1 MKAIEEV
8 LHGWADYEK
17 IREFLKKEKGIIQI
31 SGCVDA
37 GKAHMVYG
45 VGNGFGK
52 KIIATFSE
60 QKARELY
67 EDCRFFDANTVY
79 YPAKDILFYQSDLR
93 GNQLTKERMNAIK
106 VLLEEEQMTLV
117 TTFDGLMNRLIRP
130 EKLER
135 FILQLSLGEELIL
148 TDFTKQ
154 LVAMGYEK
162 NYQAEAGGQFAVRG
176 GIIDIYPLTEENPY
190 RIELWGDEI
199 DSIRSF
205 SAESQRSLENLETV
219 KIYPA
224 AEIIFEEAVLEKGLK
239 KIEADAKKLSE
250 LYQKE
255 MKTEEAH
262 RVRMLAST
270 AKESIEQF
278 GSVEGMDA
286 YLTYFEEDTV
296 SLLDYFSKEDALV
309 FLDEPVRAIEKGR
322 VIEKEFQESM
332 KQRLEKGYILPG
344 QMDSLYSYEEIAARL
359 AAHKVIGL
367 AALEM
372 KEKALPAKEYFS
384 IQMKTVNPYNN
395 SFELLIKDL
404 KRYKKNHYRVILL
417 SGSRTRANRLAQDIT
432 EEGISAFYTQDEEHE
447 VKPGEVMVA
456 YGKIKKGY
464 EYPDLQC
471 VIISESDI
479 FGREK
484 KKKKKRR
491 IYEGEQIQSFSDLH
505 VGDYVVHENHGLGI
519 YRGIEKVEVDKVVKD
534 YIKIEYA
541 KGGNLYIL
549 ATQLELIQKYAGA
562 DAKKP
567 KLNKLGTQEWSKT
580 KSKVHKAVADI
591 AQDLVE
597 LYAKR
602 QNREGYVYG
611 EDTVWQREFEEMF
624 PFEET
629 EDQEL
634 AIEATKQDMESKKI
648 MDRLICGD
656 VGYGKTEVAI
666 RAAFKA
672 VQEGKQVV
680 YLVPTTILAQ
690 QHYNTFA
697 SRMKDFPVRVDL
709 PGLFSVSNSLA
720 AIAVCAQ
727 MGIPEKAMQEALSAV
742 RVRGRCEA
750 VPVYPEMTLL
760 IDYAHNAMSLES
772 LLKTLRKY
780 HPKRLICLFG
790 CGGNRARDRRFQMG
804 EVSGRLADLT
814 VITSDNPRDEEP
826 QAILDDIRTG
836 IGKTEGAF
844 VEIADRKE
852 AIRYVIEN
860 RQPGDLVVL
869 AGKGHETYQIR
880 KGKRY
885 EMDERVLIQEIL
897 EEDQEKG
904 EDRRACFKNIRSLQS
919 FSILCI

>member
-67 EDCRFFDANTVY
+67 EDCRFFDGNTVY
-79 YPAKDILFYQSDLR
+79 YPAKDILFYQSDL
-93 GNQLTKERMNAIK
+93 
-106 VLLEEEQMTLV
+106 QMTLV

-286 YLTYFEEDTV
+286 YLTYFEEETV

-332 KQRLEKGYILPG
+332 KQRLEMGYILPG
-344 QMDSLYSYEEIAARL
+344 QM
-359 AAHKVIGL
+359 
-367 AALEM
+367 
-372 KEKALPAKEYFS
+372 
-384 IQMKTVNPYNN
+384 
-395 SFELLIKDL
+395 
-404 KRYKKNHYRVILL
+404 
-417 SGSRTRANRLAQDIT
+417 
-432 EEGISAFYTQDEEHE
+432 
-447 VKPGEVMVA
+447 
-456 YGKIKKGY
+456 
-464 EYPDLQC
+464 
-471 VIISESDI
+471 
-479 FGREK
+479 
-484 KKKKKRR
+484 
-491 IYEGEQIQSFSDLH
+491 
-505 VGDYVVHENHGLGI
+505 
-519 YRGIEKVEVDKVVKD
+519 
-534 YIKIEYA
+534 
-541 KGGNLYIL
+541 NL
-549 ATQLELIQKYAGA
+549 
-562 DAKKP
+562 
-567 KLNKLGTQEWSKT
+567 
-580 KSKVHKAVADI
+580 
-591 AQDLVE
+591 
-597 LYAKR
+597 R
-602 QNREGYVYG
+602 
-611 EDTVWQREFEEMF
+611 
-624 PFEET
+624 
-629 EDQEL
+629 
-634 AIEATKQDMESKKI
+634 
-648 MDRLICGD
+648 
-656 VGYGKTEVAI
+656 
-666 RAAFKA
+666 
-672 VQEGKQVV
+672 
-680 YLVPTTILAQ
+680 
-690 QHYNTFA
+690 
-697 SRMKDFPVRVDL
+697 
-709 PGLFSVSNSLA
+709 
-720 AIAVCAQ
+720 
-727 MGIPEKAMQEALSAV
+727 
-742 RVRGRCEA
+742 
-750 VPVYPEMTLL
+750 
-760 IDYAHNAMSLES
+760 
-772 LLKTLRKY
+772 
-780 HPKRLICLFG
+780 
-790 CGGNRARDRRFQMG
+790 
-804 EVSGRLADLT
+804 
-814 VITSDNPRDEEP
+814 
-826 QAILDDIRTG
+826 
-836 IGKTEGAF
+836 
-844 VEIADRKE
+844 
-852 AIRYVIEN
+852 
-860 RQPGDLVVL
+860 
-869 AGKGHETYQIR
+869 
-880 KGKRY
+880 
-885 EMDERVLIQEIL
+885 
-897 EEDQEKG
+897 
-904 EDRRACFKNIRSLQS
+904 
-919 FSILCI
+919 